1 MLVIERKSC
10 NRRPLP
16 RVYLL
21 SMRRR
26 RVVFAGAFLATA
38 AIWAW
43 SVSGSTPDKL
53 SGYAYEDTRRLVAF
67 VEQAASLMERKGE
80 SAFSE
85 FGRKG
90 SKWFSDPYYLFVYE
104 PDGTCVFHPLQPD
117 WVGKNMSELR
127 DMNGKPMVRLVAEV
141 GEKPQK
147 DASGWVF
154 YLWPDRTQLIPQWK
168 SAYVRK
174 VVTPSGKTYVI
185 GSGVYDLKMEKAFVE
200 DAGNGLSVEDIY
212 FDPPTWGL
220 ETLNN
225 GFVID
230 NDQNFS
236 ADNVQWRSRMEGALL
251 FLAFPT
257 QSGRDLSQFED
268 AVGRRPVQQ
277 ILEKL
282 RNADEAWVQYLWPK
296 PGSSLPSR
304 KLVYVRKAGVG
315 GETFIVGSDF
325 FLATPIWMKD

>member
-67 VEQAASLMERKGE
+67 VEQAASLKERKGE

-127 DMNGKPMVRLVAEV
+127 DMNGKPMVQLVAAV
-141 GEKPQK
+141 SEKPQK

-154 YLWPDRTQLIPQWK
+154 YLWPDKTQLIPQWK

-174 VVTPSGKTYVI
+174 VVTPSGKTYVV

-200 DAGNGLSVEDIY
+200 ERVQLASELLESQGKDAAFRE
-212 FDPPTWGL
+212 FRDPASP
-220 ETLNN
+220 
-225 GFVID
+225 FV
-230 NDQNFS
+230 
-236 ADNVQWRSRMEGALL
+236 
-251 FLAFPT
+251 FLGTFVFVLDTQGHAIVDPAFPT

>member
-185 GSGVYDLKMEKAFVE
+185 GSGVDELKMDEAFVE
-200 DAGNGLSVEDIY
+200 ARV
-212 FDPPTWGL
+212 
-220 ETLNN
+220 
-225 GFVID
+225 
-230 NDQNFS
+230 
-236 ADNVQWRSRMEGALL
+236 RMAAALL
-251 FLAFPT
+251 DSQGKDAVFPDFREPASPFVFLGTFVFVLDTQGHAIVDPAFPT

>member
-200 DAGNGLSVEDIY
+200 ERV
-212 FDPPTWGL
+212 
-220 ETLNN
+220 
-225 GFVID
+225 
-230 NDQNFS
+230 
-236 ADNVQWRSRMEGALL
+236 RMASALL
-251 FLAFPT
+251 ESQGKDAAFREFRDPASPFVFLGTFVFVLDTQGHAIVDPAFPT

>member
-1 MLVIERKSC
+1 M
-10 NRRPLP
+10 
-16 RVYLL
+16 
-21 SMRRR
+21 
-26 RVVFAGAFLATA
+26 
-38 AIWAW
+38 
-43 SVSGSTPDKL
+43 
-53 SGYAYEDTRRLVAF
+53 
-67 VEQAASLMERKGE
+67 EQAASLKERKGE

-127 DMNGKPMVRLVAEV
+127 DMNGKPMVQLVAAV
-141 GEKPQK
+141 SEKPQK

-154 YLWPDRTQLIPQWK
+154 YLWPDKTQLIPQWK

-174 VVTPSGKTYVI
+174 VVTPSGKTYVV

-200 DAGNGLSVEDIY
+200 ERVRMASELLESQGKDAAFRE
-212 FDPPTWGL
+212 FRDPASP
-220 ETLNN
+220 
-225 GFVID
+225 FV
-230 NDQNFS
+230 
-236 ADNVQWRSRMEGALL
+236 
-251 FLAFPT
+251 FLGTFVFVLDTQGHAIVDPAFPT